1 MCMYVYIKPVCD
13 VMPFLHRT
21 PAKRLALQIATK
33 FTVTLTHSRQ
43 PARMHSKSD
52 FMTSSV
58 I

>member
-1 MCMYVYIKPVCD
+1 MYVYIKPVCD